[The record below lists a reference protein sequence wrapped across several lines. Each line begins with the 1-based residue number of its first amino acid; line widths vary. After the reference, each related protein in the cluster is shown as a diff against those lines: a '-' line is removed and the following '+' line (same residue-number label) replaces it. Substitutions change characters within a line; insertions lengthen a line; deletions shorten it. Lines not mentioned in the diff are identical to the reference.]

1 MRIGEQ
7 LQRRRAT
14 LGKTLQSIADLTAMS
29 VPQVSNAM
37 TGKVDSRIST
47 VEALADAMNATYVL
61 VPKHLLPEIQR
72 LLSGKAIGPD
82 DVPTAA
88 ERILASK

>member
-7 LQRRRAT
+7 LQQRRAT

-29 VPQVSNAM
+29 LPQVSNVM

-47 VEALADAMNATYVL
+47 VEALADAMDATYVL

-88 ERILASK
+88 ERILAAK